1 MENQELTL
9 TEEQR
14 LAKIGDMVKAVKNGK
29 VPSIVDEEL
38 ATEHRA
44 EKATEDLVVA
54 HGLLSAKGEDV
65 EDEKQFLQVDEEVDF
80 DKDENEINMVTLSPS
95 MREVSRG

>member
-1 MENQELTL
+1 MENQEL

-14 LAKIGDMVKAVKNGK
+14 LARIGDMVKAVQNGK
-29 VPSIVDEEL
+29 VKTVVDEKL
-38 ATEHRA
+38 VAEHRA

-65 EDEKQFLQVDEEVDF
+65 VAEKQFLEVDEEVDF
-80 DKDENEINMVTLSPS
+80 DKDENEVNMVTLSPT